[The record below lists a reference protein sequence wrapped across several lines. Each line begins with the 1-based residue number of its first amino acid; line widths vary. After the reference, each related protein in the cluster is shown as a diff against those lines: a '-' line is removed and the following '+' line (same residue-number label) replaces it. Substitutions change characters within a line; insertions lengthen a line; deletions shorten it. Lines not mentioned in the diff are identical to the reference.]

1 MFPESEIKE
10 VPMTRQF
17 VLTLF
22 VAGSFLAGLA
32 IAQTPA
38 AATKVL
44 MKTSKGDITIEL
56 NAAKAPGTV
65 KNFLSYVKDKYFDGT
80 IFHRV
85 IANFMIQGGGMTAE
99 MSEKL
104 SKPPIKN
111 EAGNGLKNARG
122 TIAMA
127 RTGIVD
133 SATCQFFINL
143 KDNSSLDHKGDTPD
157 GFGYCVFGKVVAGM
171 EVVDAIAKV
180 KTGTK
185 HGLQDVPLEPITI
198 ISVQVIGGK

>member
-1 MFPESEIKE
+1 
-10 VPMTRQF
+10 MTRQI
-17 VLTLF
+17 LLALF
-22 VAGSFLAGLA
+22 VGGSFLAGLA

-56 NAAKAPGTV
+56 NASKAPVTV
-65 KNFLSYVKDKYFDGT
+65 KNFLSYVKDKFFDGT
-80 IFHRV
+80 TFHRV
-85 IANFMIQGGGMTAE
+85 MANFMIQGGGITAE
-99 MSEKL
+99 MHEKPA
-104 SKPPIKN
+104 KPPIKN

-127 RTGIVD
+127 RTTDVD

-143 KDNSSLDHKGDTPD
+143 KDNGFLDHKDNSSE

-171 EVVDAIAKV
+171 DVVDAIAKV
-180 KTGTK
+180 KTTTK
-185 HGLQDVPLEPITI
+185 RGNENVPVEPVTI
-198 ISVQVIGGK
+198 LSVEVLGGK

>member
-1 MFPESEIKE
+1 
-10 VPMTRQF
+10 MTRQF
-17 VLTLF
+17 LLTLF

-65 KNFLSYVKDKYFDGT
+65 KNFLSYVRDKYFDGT

-127 RTGIVD
+127 RTGVVD

-143 KDNSSLDHKGDTPD
+143 KDNSFLDHKGDTPD
-157 GFGYCVFGKVVAGM
+157 GFGFCVFGKVVAGM
-171 EVVDAIAKV
+171 DVVDAIAKI

-185 HGLQDVPLEPITI
+185 QGFQDVPLEPVTI
-198 ISVQVIGGK
+198 LSVHVIGGK